1 MLEKLKKA
9 LSEQVIDIFT
19 FRIEDLFDMSEEFY
33 QDHYSDMG
41 SVLYN
46 VQKHQTLKSL
56 IEALYDYEFDYIGLD
71 SDEMVDELL
80 ESVFESGK

>member
-19 FRIEDLFDMSEEFY
+19 FRIEDLYDMSEEFY
-33 QDHYSDMG
+33 QNHYRDMG

-80 ESVFESGK
+80 ELVFESGK

>member
-1 MLEKLKKA
+1 MLEKLKKS
-9 LSEQVIDIFT
+9 LSESVIDIYT
-19 FRIEDLFDMSEEFY
+19 FRMEDLYDMSEEFY
-33 QDHYSDMG
+33 QDHYRDMG

-56 IEALYDYEFDYIGLD
+56 IDALYDYEFDYIGID

>member
-1 MLEKLKKA
+1 MLEKLKKT

-19 FRIEDLFDMSEEFY
+19 FRMEDLYDMSEEFY
-33 QDHYSDMG
+33 QDHYRDMG

-56 IEALYDYEFDYIGLD
+56 IEALYDYEFDYIGID
-71 SDEMVDELL
+71 NDEMVDELL

>member
-19 FRIEDLFDMSEEFY
+19 FRMEDLYDMSEEFY
-33 QDHYSDMG
+33 QDHYRDMG

-80 ESVFESGK
+80 ELVFESSK

>member
-1 MLEKLKKA
+1 MLEKLKKT

-19 FRIEDLFDMSEEFY
+19 FRMEDLYDMSEEFY
-33 QDHYSDMG
+33 QDHYRDMG

>member
-1 MLEKLKKA
+1 MLEKLKNT

-19 FRIEDLFDMSEEFY
+19 FRAEDLYDMSEEFY
-33 QDHYSDMG
+33 QDHYSNMG

-56 IEALYDYEFDYIGLD
+56 IEALYDHEFDYIGLD

>member
-19 FRIEDLFDMSEEFY
+19 FRMEDLYDMSEEFY

-56 IEALYDYEFDYIGLD
+56 IEALYDHEFDYIGLD

>member
-19 FRIEDLFDMSEEFY
+19 FRMEDLYDMSEEFY
-33 QDHYSDMG
+33 QDHYRDMG

-56 IEALYDYEFDYIGLD
+56 IDALYDYEFDYIGID

>member
-1 MLEKLKKA
+1 MLEKLKKT

-19 FRIEDLFDMSEEFY
+19 FRMEDLYDMSEEFY

-56 IEALYDYEFDYIGLD
+56 IEALYDYEFDYIGID

-80 ESVFESGK
+80 ESVFELGK

>member
-19 FRIEDLFDMSEEFY
+19 FRMEDLYDMSEEFY

>member
-1 MLEKLKKA
+1 MLEKLKNT

-19 FRIEDLFDMSEEFY
+19 FRAEDLYDMSEEFY
-33 QDHYSDMG
+33 QDHYSNMG

-46 VQKHQTLKSL
+46 VQKHQTLKLL

-80 ESVFESGK
+80 ESVFELGK

>member
-33 QDHYSDMG
+33 QDHYRDMG

-56 IEALYDYEFDYIGLD
+56 IKALYDYEFDYIGLD

>member
-1 MLEKLKKA
+1 MLEKLKKT

-19 FRIEDLFDMSEEFY
+19 FRMEDLYDMSEEFY
-33 QDHYSDMG
+33 QDHYRDMG

-71 SDEMVDELL
+71 NDEMVDELL

>member
-1 MLEKLKKA
+1 MLEKLKKT

-19 FRIEDLFDMSEEFY
+19 FRMEDLYDMSEEFY
-33 QDHYSDMG
+33 QDHYRDMG

-56 IEALYDYEFDYIGLD
+56 IGALYDYEFDYIGLD

>member
-1 MLEKLKKA
+1 MLEKLKNA

-19 FRIEDLFDMSEEFY
+19 FRAEDLYDMSEEFY
-33 QDHYSDMG
+33 QDHYSNMG

-46 VQKHQTLKSL
+46 VQKHQTFKSL

>member
-1 MLEKLKKA
+1 
-9 LSEQVIDIFT
+9 
-19 FRIEDLFDMSEEFY
+19 
-33 QDHYSDMG
+33 MG

-56 IEALYDYEFDYIGLD
+56 IEALYDHEFDYIGLD

>member
-1 MLEKLKKA
+1 MLEKLKKT

-19 FRIEDLFDMSEEFY
+19 FRMEDLYDMSEEFY
-33 QDHYSDMG
+33 QDHYRDMG

-56 IEALYDYEFDYIGLD
+56 IEALYDYEFDYIGID